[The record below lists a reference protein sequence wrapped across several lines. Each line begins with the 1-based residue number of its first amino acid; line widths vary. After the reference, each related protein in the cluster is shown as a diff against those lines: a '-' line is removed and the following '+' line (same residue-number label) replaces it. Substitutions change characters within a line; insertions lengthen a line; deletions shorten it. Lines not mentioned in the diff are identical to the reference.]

1 MHPWPGKLGL
11 AASSICIPWKVRSQ
25 IPKRRVNEH
34 LLFSIAFVGVIGLL
48 GIGFY
53 GLMVCRNLIKIVIA
67 LQILVKAALLGLMA
81 AGNLNGQINLSQSM
95 ALTVIVADTIVAVMG
110 IALGVQIRRRVGT
123 LDVRELSRL
132 KG

>member
-1 MHPWPGKLGL
+1 MSLSL
-11 AASSICIPWKVRSQ
+11 I
-25 IPKRRVNEH
+25 
-34 LLFSIAFVGVIGLL
+34 SIAFVGVIGLL

-53 GLMVCRNLIKIVIA
+53 GLMVCRNLIKVVIA

-81 AGNLNGQINLSQSM
+81 AGNFNGQINLSQSM

>member
-1 MHPWPGKLGL
+1 MNLSPF
-11 AASSICIPWKVRSQ
+11 I
-25 IPKRRVNEH
+25 
-34 LLFSIAFVGVIGLL
+34 IAFIGVIGLL

-53 GLMVCRNLIKIVIA
+53 GLMVCQNLIKIVIA